1 MTAND
6 KGKSRGFK
14 GGRLKNLI
22 ADANRLVNADAQIL
36 YISFCKYM
44 ILLNIFNWQVNLTMH
59 EEAVTPLQQ

>member
-1 MTAND
+1 VTAND

-44 ILLNIFNWQVNLTMH
+44 ILLNIFN
-59 EEAVTPLQQ
+59 